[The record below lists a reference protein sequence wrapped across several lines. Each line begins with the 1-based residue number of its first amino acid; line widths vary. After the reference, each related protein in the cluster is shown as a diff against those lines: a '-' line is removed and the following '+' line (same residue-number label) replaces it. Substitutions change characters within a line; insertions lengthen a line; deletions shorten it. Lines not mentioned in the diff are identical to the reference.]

1 MQGLLRSSTEVLTMK
16 KFYAKLCDFEV
27 DLSGSCLLGTV
38 VVIFLAAI
46 ARVCG
51 QPVTWGFDA
60 ALLLFTWGVFVG
72 ADAAYREGKMVYVDI
87 FLERFP
93 LNWHKPTKLIVYL
106 IIAVF
111 LLALTYLGFIL
122 SVRTWHRSF
131 QGIPALSYT
140 WVTLSVPI
148 SSVLMLV
155 TTAIKIRKEVILQ
168 QDASDKSSTAI

>member
-1 MQGLLRSSTEVLTMK
+1 MIA
-16 KFYAKLCDFEV
+16 KFYEWLCEFEV
-27 DLSGSCLLGTV
+27 TLSGSCLLGTV
-38 VVIFLAAI
+38 VVIFLAAV

-51 QPVTWGFDA
+51 EPVTWGFDA
-60 ALLLFTWGVFVG
+60 ALLLFTWGVFIG

-87 FLERFP
+87 FFERMP
-93 LNWHKPTKLIVYL
+93 KSWHKPMKLIVYL
-106 IIAVF
+106 VIGAF

-122 SVRTWHRSF
+122 SVSTWHRSF

-155 TTAIKIRKEVILQ
+155 TTAIKVRKEIIMHQ
-168 QDASDKSSTAI
+168 AANDQNITAI

>member
-1 MQGLLRSSTEVLTMK
+1 MIT
-16 KFYAKLCDFEV
+16 KFYDMVCEFEV
-27 DLSGSCLLGTV
+27 SLSGSCLLGTV
-38 VVIFLAAI
+38 VVIFMAAV

-51 QPVTWGFDA
+51 EPVTWGFDA

-87 FLERFP
+87 FFERFP
-93 LNWHKPTKLIVYL
+93 LSWHKPMKLIVYL
-106 IIAVF
+106 VIAAF

-122 SVRTWHRSF
+122 SVSTWHRSF

-155 TTAIKIRKEVILQ
+155 TTVIKVRKEIFMQ
-168 QDASDKSSTAI
+168 QPTNDQNITAI